1 MPVIKRPAL
10 SPHQHAKAVAKA
22 EAKPALQNLA
32 LMEALK
38 QLDAVVCQEQAMMG
52 YSFWRCYG
60 HANLDS
66 QASPMSSQGI
76 QA

>member
-1 MPVIKRPAL
+1 
-10 SPHQHAKAVAKA
+10 
-22 EAKPALQNLA
+22 
-32 LMEALK
+32 MEALK